1 MNLERVEEL
10 CLNYLGQA
18 SNPLVSINSLLEHC
32 RRDAACAEL
41 AFADLKDFLEHHE
54 LVRVVEGP
62 GAHAS
67 GDLEALLAAG
77 VDVGPRAILLTRM
90 PSSAEVVRHLEEN
103 LSSMVRALTAALDE
117 AEKWED
123 AESAKQVRTAL
134 ERAHA
139 LEQKFKKMF

>member
-41 AFADLKDFLEHHE
+41 AFAELKDFLERHE
-54 LVRVVEGP
+54 LVHVVAGP
-62 GAHAS
+62 TAH
-67 GDLEALLAAG
+67 GPEDLEALLAAG
-77 VDVGPRAILLTRM
+77 VDIGPRAILLTRM
-90 PSSAEVVRHLEEN
+90 PSSGEVVRHLEEN
-103 LSSMVRALTAALDE
+103 LANMVRALTSALDE

-123 AESAKQVRTAL
+123 AESAKQVRVAL